1 MNICLRFKEMN
12 ALIEDYSHYKAVWLL
27 GLVLDLEVDI
37 KTTLGME
44 VFWVKGPV
52 SHMASADNN
61 FDDQIIS

>member
-44 VFWVKGPV
+44 VF
-52 SHMASADNN
+52 
-61 FDDQIIS
+61 